1 MRFLSAY
8 VRLVKA
14 IYAAFCSTQ
23 VQALILVCTSIALAQ
38 AFIFMRIEDWR
49 FLDAFYF
56 SVVSMATVG
65 YGDFVPQTPL
75 GKIAALV
82 FLMVGIGIFVLTVSS
97 IAQVILGEMSPSTR
111 HAAQEKQ
118 PDDTSPK

>member
-14 IYAAFCSTQ
+14 IYTAFRNTQ
-23 VQALILVCTSIALAQ
+23 VQALILTCVLIAVAQ

-65 YGDFVPQTPL
+65 YGDFAPQTSL
-75 GKIAALV
+75 GKITALL

-97 IAQVILGEMSPSTR
+97 IAQVMQSETYPSKR
-111 HAAQEKQ
+111 QGAQEKESG
-118 PDDTSPK
+118 TAGSK

>member
-14 IYAAFCSTQ
+14 IYTAFRNTQ
-23 VQALILVCTSIALAQ
+23 VQALILTCVLIAVAQ

-65 YGDFVPQTPL
+65 YGDFAPQTSL
-75 GKIAALV
+75 GKITALL

-97 IAQVILGEMSPSTR
+97 IAQVILRETSPSKR
-111 HAAQEKQ
+111 QEAQEKE
-118 PDDTSPK
+118 SGNAGSK

>member
-1 MRFLSAY
+1 MGFLSAY

-14 IYAAFCSTQ
+14 IYAAFRSTQ
-23 VQALILVCTSIALAQ
+23 VQALILVCVLIALAQ
-38 AFIFMRIEDWR
+38 AVVFMRIEGWR

-65 YGDFVPQTPL
+65 YGDFAPRTPL
-75 GKIAALV
+75 GKITALV

-97 IAQVILGEMSPSTR
+97 IAQVILGEISPSER
-111 HAAQEKQ
+111 HAARKKE
-118 PDDTSPK
+118 PDNAGSK